1 LNRLL
6 LVGLVALGAG
16 LLLTPLSIVLASRI
30 GVVDRPGELKPQQT
44 PVPML
49 GGLAVF
55 LAAVVGAG
63 AGNPALIG
71 PLGGALVLG
80 VADDCLQLSPAVRFV
95 CEAAVGVALAAV
107 VHTRVPGVGGYLL
120 IVFGTV
126 LLVNGVNFLD
136 GLDSLAALVVGL
148 SAGGFAVLLHGD
160 GRFLALAVAAGL
172 AGFLVYNRPPA
183 RVYLGDGGSYMLGT
197 ALAAL
202 VCEAW
207 SSHVEISKGVAGL
220 LLVVVPAAEV
230 LFAVVRRVRGRRS
243 VTSGDRRHP
252 YDLLVAR
259 GWPVGLVALSYA
271 SLQAV
276 LGAAAVAT
284 GGQGWTA
291 AAVGALLGGAVL
303 VCVLAAACGALTPAG
318 ERT

>member
-16 LLLTPLSIVLASRI
+16 LVLTPVTIVLAART
-30 GVVDRPGELKPQQT
+30 GVVDRPGELKPQQK

-55 LAAVVGAG
+55 VAAVAGAA

-80 VADDCLQLSPAVRFV
+80 VADDRMQLSPAVRFV
-95 CEAAVGVALAAV
+95 GEAAVGAALAAV
-107 VHTRVPGVGGYLL
+107 VHTRVPGAGGYLL
-120 IVFGTV
+120 VVFGTV

-136 GLDSLAALVVGL
+136 GLDSLAALVVAV
-148 SAGGFAVLLHGD
+148 SAGGFALLLHGD
-160 GRFLALAVAAGL
+160 GRLLALAVAAGL
-172 AGFLVYNRPPA
+172 VGFVLYNRPPA

-207 SSHVEISKGVAGL
+207 SSHVEASRGVAGL

-230 LFAVVRRVRGRRS
+230 LFAVVRRVREHRS

-284 GGQGWTA
+284 GSRGWTA
-291 AAVGALLGGAVL
+291 AAVGALVGGAVL